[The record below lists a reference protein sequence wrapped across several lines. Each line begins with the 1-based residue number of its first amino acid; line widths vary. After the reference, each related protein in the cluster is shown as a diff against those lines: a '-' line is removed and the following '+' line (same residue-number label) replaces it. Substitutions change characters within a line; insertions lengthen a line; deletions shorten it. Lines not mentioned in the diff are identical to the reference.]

1 MQQSYAQVIHSLCE
15 LSPDLSTRRSIMTDK
30 PIKIVLQPHEVEV
43 IREALSLYWRANSNE
58 PTEATAASLLQTFYR
73 LTA

>member
-1 MQQSYAQVIHSLCE
+1 
-15 LSPDLSTRRSIMTDK
+15 MTDK